1 MLDRFGRLHTYL
13 RVSVT
18 DRCNYRCVYCLPAEG
33 VTWMPRE
40 DVLSF
45 EEIARVVR
53 VMAGMGLRRVRLTGG
68 EPTVRRDIERL
79 VAAVAAVPGIVDV
92 AMTTNAHRLASQARK
107 LKAAGLS
114 RVNVSL
120 DSLDAARFREIT
132 RGAISPRWWPGSRAP
147 SRRGCCR

>member
-1 MLDRFGRLHTYL
+1 ML
-13 RVSVT
+13 
-18 DRCNYRCVYCLPAEG
+18 A
-33 VTWMPRE
+33 E

-132 RGAISPRWWPGSRAP
+132 RGAISPRWWPGLRAP